1 MATELP
7 FLNKTPATPGT
18 NANARDKVASGEDS
32 WFTGLAPSPRGFGF
46 RISRASPK
54 LYSEKLELLRG
65 GASIEDD
72 SDESDLAENLVRRG
86 DVASSIVFTRR
97 MAWPGGLLRPDDM
110 PDVIPELVACF
121 DVDKAETAT
130 VVAEVREPEAEVS
143 SGIAAIVQMTHEDQY
158 EWLCVF

>member
-1 MATELP
+1 
-7 FLNKTPATPGT
+7 
-18 NANARDKVASGEDS
+18 
-32 WFTGLAPSPRGFGF
+32 
-46 RISRASPK
+46 
-54 LYSEKLELLRG
+54 
-65 GASIEDD
+65 
-72 SDESDLAENLVRRG
+72 
-86 DVASSIVFTRR
+86 

>member
-1 MATELP
+1 
-7 FLNKTPATPGT
+7 
-18 NANARDKVASGEDS
+18 
-32 WFTGLAPSPRGFGF
+32 
-46 RISRASPK
+46 
-54 LYSEKLELLRG
+54 
-65 GASIEDD
+65 
-72 SDESDLAENLVRRG
+72 
-86 DVASSIVFTRR
+86 
-97 MAWPGGLLRPDDM
+97 M